1 MATTGDE
8 HDYWGGVHLRVLG
21 SAEES
26 GYRVVDLEWEV
37 PAGQRLVALPHR
49 HTDWPEHFAI
59 VRGTA
64 RHWLGRRRLVAGAGD
79 AWVVPAGAVHVH
91 PANTGEEPLVV
102 RQWIELDAPDERLL
116 AGVERYFETIAALT
130 QQGKVDRFGRVKDP
144 LQDALT
150 LSETLVPGTYF
161 PLVPPGWQQAAV
173 ERLADVARRG
183 GRIGVQQPV

>member
-8 HDYWGGVHLRVLG
+8 HDYWGGVRLRVLG

-26 GYRVVDLEWEV
+26 GYRVVDLEWDV

-49 HTDWPEHFAI
+49 HMDWSEHFAI
-59 VRGTA
+59 VRGAA
-64 RHWLGRRRLVAGAGD
+64 RHWLGRRRLVARAGD

-91 PANTGEEPLVV
+91 PANAGAEPLVV
-102 RQWIELDAPDERLL
+102 RQWLELDAPDERLL
-116 AGVERYFETIAALT
+116 VGVERYFETIAALT
-130 QQGKVDRFGRVKDP
+130 AQGKVDRFGRVKDP

-161 PLVPPGWQQAAV
+161 PLMPPGWQRAAV
-173 ERLADVARRG
+173 ERLADMARRR
-183 GRIGVQQPV
+183 GRVGVQQPA